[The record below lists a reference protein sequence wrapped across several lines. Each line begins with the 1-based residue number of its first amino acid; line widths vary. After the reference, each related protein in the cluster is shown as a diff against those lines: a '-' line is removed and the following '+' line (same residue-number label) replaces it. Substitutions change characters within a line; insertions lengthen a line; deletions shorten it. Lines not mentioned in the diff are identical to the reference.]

1 MKTVTY
7 YEMETFKKMMEIMLS
22 TPLKLNTFSRF
33 LMIPRK
39 TSLLNSVFIVAT
51 N

>member
-7 YEMETFKKMMEIMLS
+7 YEMEIFRKMIEIMLS
-22 TPLKLNTFSRF
+22 TPLTLNTFSRF

-39 TSLLNSVFIVAT
+39 ASLLNSVFIVAT